1 MSPPATNVNKANNEG
16 QTIDSEQTLPSSS
29 DVPEIRT
36 DDSADPMNLPSDDIG
51 IVNDLAPVLRR
62 SERIKRP
69 VDRYGY

>member
-51 IVNDLAPVLRR
+51 IVNDLAPVFRI

-69 VDRYGY
+69 VYRYGY